1 MAIYWIMFILPML
14 FTLHPVRVSNDLRRL
29 AFWLIG
35 ILFILIIGLRHEIG
49 GDWDRYISIY
59 AHHLNSPFN
68 FQNFTSGDYVYESIH
83 WFSLNYLNGV
93 YFTNLICA
101 LIFMSGLIRFCR
113 TMPTPWLAFLVSIP
127 FLVIVVSMG
136 YTRQGAAVG
145 FLLLA
150 LVDLTKGRSFRF
162 YIYIIIGALFHKV
175 LLIMIPI
182 GYLYNMSRFK
192 ILNFIT
198 VFSLLLISGYF
209 LLFDR
214 IAHMFYYYITIK
226 FHDSGGALIRVFMG
240 FVSAIIFFAFRGK
253 FKEKF
258 YDEKLW
264 LIFSVISVVLFPAS
278 YFYTTFI
285 DRITIFFLPL
295 QLVVLSRIPI
305 LIQSK
310 FNREIFILGV
320 LVVYSSALFVW
331 LNFGNHSNEWLPYQN
346 ILLEY

>member
-59 AHHLNSPFN
+59 AYHKNTVLNFS
-68 FQNFTSGDYVYESIH
+68 NFTSGDYAYETIH
-83 WFSLNYLNGV
+83 WFSLNYLNGI
-93 YFTNLICA
+93 YATNLICA
-101 LIFMSGLIRFCR
+101 AIFVYGLFKFCR
-113 TMPTPWLAFLVSIP
+113 TMPFPWLALFVSIH

-150 LVDLTKGRSFRF
+150 LVDLTKGRSLRF
-162 YIYIIIGALFHKV
+162 YIYIIVGALFHKV

-264 LIFSVISVVLFPAS
+264 LIFSVISVALFPAS
-278 YFYTTFI
+278 YFYSTFI
-285 DRITIFFLPL
+285 DRIAIFFLPL
-295 QLVVLSRIPI
+295 QLVILSRIPI

-310 FNREIFILGV
+310 FNRAIFILGV
-320 LVVYSSALFVW
+320 VVVYSSALFVW

-346 ILLEY
+346 ILLAY